1 MKRGNLD
8 APLPVAA
15 ARSLRRAA
23 KAAQQR
29 ATETNVPLAM
39 WKNGRVVYVR
49 PGTRRLKTVSPRR
62 AA

>member
-1 MKRGNLD
+1 MKRANLD

-23 KAAQQR
+23 KAAQLR
-29 ATETNVPLAM
+29 AKETNVPLAM
-39 WKNGRVVYVR
+39 WKNGKVVYVR
-49 PGTRRLKTVSPRR
+49 PSSRRLKSVSSRR